1 MATFRVKESLVLRS
15 RGMRMA
21 IGEFVDGTVRVGDRA
36 PMPGPEAAV
45 AGFEMLTLLYGRP
58 AASGCP

>member
-1 MATFRVKESLVLRS
+1 MVMV
-15 RGMRMA
+15 

-36 PMPGPEAAV
+36 PMLRPEAAV
-45 AGFEMLTLLYGRP
+45 AGVEMLTLLYGRP